1 MRPTFLGFETQKRTL
16 ALAQKNIDITGN
28 NVSNIN
34 TLGYT
39 RQRVDLYAEQLSACR
54 DLRWNSPSA
63 RLAMTGQ
70 GVAAYGVSQIRDIYI
85 DKRYRENVAVEAET
99 AKMVDILKDIE
110 DVLDNF
116 ETTGLQYRTQQF
128 FNCLQD
134 YANEKPDSNE
144 VATIAVNSAV
154 SLCQLLNMYD
164 MELRQIETTYVNEL
178 VDTLNYVNNL
188 VEQMNNLNDKIIK
201 EKFHYATEYGPNELY
216 DEMNLMIDE
225 LATYGNIEV
234 KQLSTGAFTIKMGGV
249 TILDGEKMKTNRI
262 LMEDYNEYGEAIL
275 FFESG
280 HPFNITSGELKGFY
294 DMINGNGVYASGHQN
309 GSYGIPYFKSAI
321 NEFARTIAKTFNDA
335 NYADMDEFR
344 RMFEPSVEGA
354 VITAGNIRVAEC
366 WKNDPTMIGK
376 SRMLD
381 EQTGLYYYGYNEQAG
396 EVINVTKLN
405 LNEMNKHDST
415 TKYAFNVTYDGKT
428 QLITFTAGA
437 NENETYAN
445 MKAAMEAAFKETY
458 FNITKTG
465 DMAGMIKVDG
475 KPVTI
480 SAATAADYT
489 NAGLTA
495 ADYTSIGITMKP
507 MVTSDDGLTLVNLQ
521 NNNVLYLISQFDNNE
536 IKFGNNADFKG
547 SIYEYIAFISN
558 RLGQTIEYEQS
569 RNNTAVA
576 TVDTLLDARDAVSG
590 VDFDEEGINMMNYQ
604 KWYNASSRIITALD
618 DLLDKLINGTG
629 RVGL

>member
-16 ALAQKNIDITGN
+16 QLAQKNIDVTGN

-34 TLGYT
+34 TPGYT

-54 DLRWNSPSA
+54 DLRWNSPSS
-63 RLAMTGQ
+63 RLAMAGQ

-116 ETTGLQYRTQQF
+116 ETTGLQWRTQQF
-128 FNCLQD
+128 FNALQD

-144 VATIAVNSAV
+144 VATIAVNAAV

-164 MELRQIETTYVNEL
+164 TELKQIETTYVKEL
-178 VDTLNYVNNL
+178 QDTLAYVNNL
-188 VEQMNNLNDKIIK
+188 TEQMNLLNEKIVK
-201 EKFHYATEYGPNELY
+201 EKFHYPNEYGPNELY

-225 LATYGNIEV
+225 LATFGNIEV
-234 KQLSTGAFTIKMGGV
+234 VQLGTGAFTVKMGGV

-262 LMEDYNEYGEAIL
+262 LMEDYDDYGEAIL

-280 HPFNITSGELKGFY
+280 HPFNISSGEIKGFY

-309 GSYGIPYFKSAI
+309 SSYGIPYFKSAI
-321 NEFARTIAKTFNDA
+321 NEFARTIASTFNTA
-335 NYADMDEFR
+335 NYGDVDESR
-344 RMFEPSVEGA
+344 IMFEPLTEGA
-354 VITAGNIRVAEC
+354 VITAGNIRVAEG

-376 SRMLD
+376 SRLLD
-381 EQTGLYYYGYNEQAG
+381 PQTGQYYYGYNEQAG
-396 EVINVTKLN
+396 EVINITRFDFDSI
-405 LNEMNKHDST
+405 NKKDAGT
-415 TKYAFNVTYDGKT
+415 ELAFRLDVFGEKKDVKFKVGADKAETLENIRAALKNTYPD
-428 QLITFTAGA
+428 A
-437 NENETYAN
+437 NIMLYD
-445 MKAAMEAAFKETY
+445 
-458 FNITKTG
+458 TG
-465 DMAGMIKVDG
+465 DYAGILRLDG
-475 KPVTI
+475 KPI
-480 SAATAADYT
+480 SF
-489 NAGLTA
+489 
-495 ADYTSIGITMKP
+495 MKP
-507 MVTSDDGLTLVNLQ
+507 ETGTMVDHITEPKVLGDDGMTLVNLQ
-521 NNNVLYLISQFDNNE
+521 NNNVLYLISQFDNTE

-547 SIYEYIAFISN
+547 SIYEYISFISN

-569 RNNTAVA
+569 RNTTAVA
-576 TVDTLLDARDAVSG
+576 TVDTLLDARDAVSA
-590 VDFDEEGINMMNYQ
+590 VDFDEEGINMLNYQ
-604 KWYNASSRIITALD
+604 KWYNASSRIITTLD